1 VGLVRILIFHG
12 YLLRGTGSNIY
23 NAELTR
29 ALVGLGHEV
38 HLFCQEERPEEF
50 GFVDAVGR
58 WDRGALHV
66 EPAGGGAARRPA
78 RCTAYVPDIGGV
90 LPLYVADKYSGFDA
104 RPFAELSDAE
114 VERYIAA
121 NAAAVGD
128 VAAKVRPDVA
138 LANHLVMGPVILARA
153 LAGRVPYAVKIH
165 GSALEYTVRPDVA
178 RFGPYA
184 REGLA
189 GAAGVLA
196 GSRHTARSLWEV
208 VGMPGLP
215 ARTRLLGP
223 GVDVSRFR
231 ARPAGEA
238 RARLAALADRLAA
251 DRPGW
256 GGEADAAQAIRAA
269 DPTRDQ
275 VVSYVGKLIAA
286 KGVDLL
292 IAAWPL
298 VVGRA
303 PDARLMIAGF
313 GAYRPAL
320 LELVRVLGEGDL
332 TAARAIARRGR
343 EEEGGPAGELH
354 YLAAFLDG
362 LAGAER
368 KRYRDAARAAMRRVH
383 FAGRIEH
390 DDVSELMSASQA
402 VVVPSTFPEAFGM
415 VLAEA
420 ACCGSVPLSAD
431 HSGLAEVTRML
442 APAVPADLRPLLSF
456 QLGAGAVPQL
466 AQKLSGWLSR
476 TGGRPQ
482 AWQQDLAK
490 LACSE
495 FGWQEVAQ
503 GVIQAA
509 QGCLSGLPPVPAS

>member
-1 VGLVRILIFHG
+1 VRLVRILIFHG

-29 ALVGLGHEV
+29 ALVDLGHEV

-128 VAAKVRPDVA
+128 VAAEVRPDVA

-196 GSRHTARSLWEV
+196 GSRHTAQSLWEV
-208 VGMPGLP
+208 VGMPDLP

-332 TAARAIARRGR
+332 TAARAIARHGR
-343 EEEGGPAGELH
+343 EEGGPAGELH

-368 KRYRDAARAAMRRVH
+368 ERYRDAARAAMRRVH

-466 AQKLSGWLSR
+466 AQKLSGWLSC

-503 GVIQAA
+503 GVILAA
-509 QGCLSGLPPVPAS
+509 QGRLSGLPPVPAS

>member
-1 VGLVRILIFHG
+1 VTLMRILIFHG

-29 ALVGLGHEV
+29 TLVDLGHEV
-38 HLFCQEERPEEF
+38 HLFCQEQRPEEF

-58 WDRGALHV
+58 WDGGGLHV
-66 EPAGGGAARRPA
+66 ETARRPA

-90 LPLYVADKYSGFDA
+90 LPLYVADKYAGFDA
-104 RPFAELSDAE
+104 RPFAELTDAE

-121 NAAAVGD
+121 NAAAVRD
-128 VAAKVRPDVA
+128 VAERVRPDLA

-153 LAGRVPYAVKIH
+153 LGGRVPYAVKIH

-196 GSRHTARSLWEV
+196 GSRHTAQSLFEV
-208 VGMPGLP
+208 AGMPDLP

-231 ARPAGEA
+231 ARPAAEA
-238 RARLAALADRLAA
+238 RARLRALADRLEA
-251 DRPGW
+251 DRPAW
-256 GGEADAAQAIRAA
+256 GGEPDAGPAIRAA

-298 VVGRA
+298 VVARA
-303 PDARLMIAGF
+303 PDARLVIAGF

-320 LELVRVLGEGDL
+320 LRLVRALGAGDL
-332 TAARAIARRGR
+332 AQARAIAGRGR
-343 EEEGGPAGELH
+343 EEEGGPAGELR

-368 KRYRDAARAAMRRVH
+368 ERYLAAAAGAMRRVH

-431 HSGLAEVTRML
+431 HSGLAEVTRVL
-442 APAVPADLRPLLSF
+442 APAVPPDLRARLSF
-456 QLGAGAVPQL
+456 QLGTGAVPQI
-466 AQKLSGWLSR
+466 ARKLSDWLSF
-476 TGGRPQ
+476 TGGRPP

-495 FGWQEVAQ
+495 FGWPEVAR
-503 GVIQAA
+503 GVTQAA
-509 QGCLSGLPPVPAS
+509 RGRLSGLPLIPAS